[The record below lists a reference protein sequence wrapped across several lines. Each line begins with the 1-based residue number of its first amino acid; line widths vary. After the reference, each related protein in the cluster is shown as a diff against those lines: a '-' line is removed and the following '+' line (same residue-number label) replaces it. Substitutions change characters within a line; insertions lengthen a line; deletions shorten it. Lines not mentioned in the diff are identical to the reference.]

1 MQTFE
6 KAMKEILAITDP
18 REAYIALATNMDIPL
33 DEGEKIL
40 EAYIEKYGVDEYEM
54 AFYPNG
60 ERVLK
65 PEMFW

>member
-1 MQTFE
+1 MQATE
-6 KAMKEILAITDP
+6 KVMREILAIEDP
-18 REAYIALATNMDIPL
+18 REAYIALATNKEVPL
-33 DEGEKIL
+33 DVGEKIL
-40 EAYIEKYGVDEYEM
+40 EAYMEKHGVDEDEM